1 MSRHE
6 TEEAL
11 SGPILPS
18 LGSLTLTDVLVTII
32 GLAILW
38 VVISI
43 PAWLAGKA
51 ITGGKSTFGDAM
63 VATLVGP
70 IVYFVVL
77 IAVDFFLGTVIG
89 SGAFIFALILAFI
102 AWIWV
107 YKSSFGTSWLG
118 GLGIALLSIIIFA
131 IMSVILG
138 ALFGIVVPASFFPH
152 L

>member
-1 MSRHE
+1 L
-6 TEEAL
+6 TNLA
-11 SGPILPS
+11 LPS

-32 GLAILW
+32 GLVILW

-70 IVYFVVL
+70 IVYFVIL
-77 IAVDFFLGTVIG
+77 IVVDFFLGTLIG

-107 YKSSFGTSWLG
+107 YKSSFGTGWLG
-118 GLGIALLSIIIFA
+118 GLGIALLSIIILA

-138 ALFGIVVPASFFPH
+138 VVFGIVVPASFFPR

>member
-1 MSRHE
+1 
-6 TEEAL
+6 L
-11 SGPILPS
+11 SNPVLPNLS
-18 LGSLTLTDVLVTII
+18 SLTLADVLVTVI
-32 GLAILW
+32 GLVLLW

-70 IVYFVVL
+70 IVYFVIL
-77 IAVDFFLGTVIG
+77 IAVDFSLGALIG
-89 SGAFIFALILAFI
+89 SGAFVIALILAFI

-107 YKSSFGTSWLG
+107 YKSSFRTGWLG
-118 GLGIALLSIIIFA
+118 GFGVAMLSIIIFA
-131 IMSVILG
+131 VMSVILG

>member
-1 MSRHE
+1 MS
-6 TEEAL
+6 
-11 SGPILPS
+11 SVVLPS
-18 LGSLTLTDVLVTII
+18 LGSLTLTDLLVTII
-32 GLAILW
+32 GLVILW
-38 VVISI
+38 IVISI

-51 ITGGKSTFGDAM
+51 ITAGKSTFGDAM

-89 SGAFIFALILAFI
+89 SGAYIIALILAFI

-107 YKSSFGTSWLG
+107 YKSSFGTGWLG
-118 GLGIALLSIIIFA
+118 GLGIAVLSIIIFA
-131 IMSVILG
+131 IISVILG
-138 ALFGIVVPASFFPH
+138 ALFGLTVPSSFFPH

>member
-1 MSRHE
+1 
-6 TEEAL
+6 L
-11 SGPILPS
+11 SSPVLPDLS
-18 LGSLTLTDVLVTII
+18 SLTLTELLVTVI
-32 GLAILW
+32 GLVILW
-38 VVISI
+38 IVISI

-77 IAVDFFLGTVIG
+77 IAVDYFLGTVIG
-89 SGAFIFALILAFI
+89 SEAFIIALILAFM

-107 YKSSFGTSWLG
+107 YKSSFGTGWLG
-118 GLGIALLSIIIFA
+118 GLGIAILAVVIFA
-131 IMSVILG
+131 VMSVILG

-152 L
+152 I

>member
-1 MSRHE
+1 
-6 TEEAL
+6 L
-11 SGPILPS
+11 SSPVLPS
-18 LGSLTLTDVLVTII
+18 LGSLTVTDLLVTII
-32 GLAILW
+32 GLVILW

-77 IAVDFFLGTVIG
+77 IAVDFFLGTLIG
-89 SGAFIFALILAFI
+89 SGAFIIALILAFV

-107 YKSSFGTSWLG
+107 YKSSFGTGWLG
-118 GLGIALLSIIIFA
+118 GLGIAILAIVIFA
-131 IMSVILG
+131 VVSVILG
-138 ALFGIVVPASFFPH
+138 VLFGIVVPASFFPH

>member
-1 MSRHE
+1 
-6 TEEAL
+6 L
-11 SGPILPS
+11 SSLVLPS
-18 LGSLTLTDVLVTII
+18 LGSLTLTDLLVTII
-32 GLAILW
+32 GLIILW

-70 IVYFVVL
+70 IVYIVIL
-77 IAVDFFLGTVIG
+77 IVVDFFLGALIG
-89 SGAFIFALILAFI
+89 SGAFIIALILAFI

-118 GLGIALLSIIIFA
+118 GLGIALLAVVILFVA
-131 IMSVILG
+131 SVILG
-138 ALFGIVVPASFFPH
+138 ALFGVVVPASFFPH
-152 L
+152 F

>member
-1 MSRHE
+1 MSN
-6 TEEAL
+6 
-11 SGPILPS
+11 PVLPS

-32 GLAILW
+32 GLVILW
-38 VVISI
+38 IVISI

-70 IVYFVVL
+70 IVYFVIL
-77 IAVDFFLGTVIG
+77 IAVDFVLGTLID
-89 SGAFIFALILAFI
+89 SGAFIIALTLAFI

-107 YKSSFGTSWLG
+107 YKSSFGTGWLG
-118 GLGIALLSIIIFA
+118 GLGIAILAVIIFA
-131 IMSVILG
+131 VMGVILG

>member
-1 MSRHE
+1 
-6 TEEAL
+6 
-11 SGPILPS
+11 
-18 LGSLTLTDVLVTII
+18 LV
-32 GLAILW
+32 ILW
-38 VVISI
+38 IVISI

-70 IVYFVVL
+70 IVYFVIL

-89 SGAFIFALILAFI
+89 SGAFIIALILAFI

-118 GLGIALLSIIIFA
+118 GLGIAILSIIIFA
-131 IMSVILG
+131 ILSVIIG
-138 ALFGIVVPASFFPH
+138 ALFGLAVPASFFPH

>member
-1 MSRHE
+1 
-6 TEEAL
+6 L
-11 SGPILPS
+11 SNPALPS

-32 GLAILW
+32 GLVILW

-43 PAWLAGKA
+43 PSWLAGKA

-70 IVYFVVL
+70 IVYFVIL

-118 GLGIALLSIIIFA
+118 GLGIAILSIIIFA

-138 ALFGIVVPASFFPH
+138 ALFGVVVPSSFFPH

>member
-1 MSRHE
+1 MVE
-6 TEEAL
+6 IL
-11 SGPILPS
+11 SSPVLPN
-18 LGSLTLTDVLVTII
+18 LGSLTLTDLLVTII
-32 GLAILW
+32 GLVILW
-38 VVISI
+38 IVISI

-70 IVYFVVL
+70 IVYFVIL

-89 SGAFIFALILAFI
+89 SGAFVIALILAFI

-107 YKSSFGTSWLG
+107 YKSSFETSWLG
-118 GLGIALLSIIIFA
+118 GLGIAILAVIIFA
-131 IMSVILG
+131 VMSVILV
-138 ALFGIVVPASFFPH
+138 ALFGVVVPASFFPH

>member
-1 MSRHE
+1 MSNP
-6 TEEAL
+6 A
-11 SGPILPS
+11 LPS

-32 GLAILW
+32 GLVILW
-38 VVISI
+38 IVISI
-43 PAWLAGKA
+43 PSWLAGKA

-118 GLGIALLSIIIFA
+118 GLGIAILSIIILA

-138 ALFGIVVPASFFPH
+138 ALFGVVVPSSFFPH

>member
-1 MSRHE
+1 
-6 TEEAL
+6 L
-11 SGPILPS
+11 SNPVLPS
-18 LGSLTLTDVLVTII
+18 LGSLTLTDLLVAIV
-32 GLAILW
+32 GLVILW

-70 IVYFVVL
+70 IVYFVIL
-77 IAVDFFLGTVIG
+77 IVVDFFLGTLIG
-89 SGAFIFALILAFI
+89 SGAFIIAYILAFI

-107 YKSSFGTSWLG
+107 YKSSFATSWLG
-118 GLGIALLSIIIFA
+118 SLGIAILAVIIFA
-131 IMSVILG
+131 VVSVILG

-152 L
+152 F

>member
-1 MSRHE
+1 MS
-6 TEEAL
+6 TPA
-11 SGPILPS
+11 LPS

-32 GLAILW
+32 GLVILW

-51 ITGGKSTFGDAM
+51 ITGGKSTLGDAM

-70 IVYFVVL
+70 IVYFVIL
-77 IAVDFFLGTVIG
+77 IAVDFFLGALIG
-89 SGAFIFALILAFI
+89 PGAFIFALILAFI

-118 GLGIALLSIIIFA
+118 GLGIAILSIIIFA
-131 IMSVILG
+131 VMSVILG
-138 ALFGIVVPASFFPH
+138 ALFGVVVPASFFPH

>member
-1 MSRHE
+1 MSN
-6 TEEAL
+6 L
-11 SGPILPS
+11 VLPS
-18 LGSLTLTDVLVTII
+18 LSSLTLTDLLMTII
-32 GLAILW
+32 GLVIVW
-38 VVISI
+38 IIISI

-70 IVYFVVL
+70 IVYFVILV
-77 IAVDFFLGTVIG
+77 AVDFFLGALIG
-89 SGAFIFALILAFI
+89 PAAFIFALILAFL

-118 GLGIALLSIIIFA
+118 GFGIAILSVVIFA

>member
-1 MSRHE
+1 M
-6 TEEAL
+6 TN
-11 SGPILPS
+11 PVLPS
-18 LGSLTLTDVLVTII
+18 LGSLTLTEVLVTII
-32 GLAILW
+32 GLVILW

-70 IVYFVVL
+70 IIYFVIL
-77 IAVDFFLGTVIG
+77 IVVDFFLGTLIG
-89 SGAFIFALILAFI
+89 SGAFIIALILAFI

-118 GLGIALLSIIIFA
+118 GLGIALLSIVIFA
-131 IMSVILG
+131 VVSVILG
-138 ALFGIVVPASFFPH
+138 AVFGIVVPASFFPH

>member
-1 MSRHE
+1 MSNP
-6 TEEAL
+6 A
-11 SGPILPS
+11 LPS
-18 LGSLTLTDVLVTII
+18 LGSLTLTDLLVTII
-32 GLAILW
+32 GLVILW
-38 VVISI
+38 IVISI

-77 IAVDFFLGTVIG
+77 VVVDFFLVTLIG
-89 SGAFIFALILAFI
+89 PGAFIIALILAFI

-107 YKSSFGTSWLG
+107 YKSSFGTGWLG
-118 GLGIALLSIIIFA
+118 GLGIAILSIIIFA
-131 IMSVILG
+131 VMSVILG
-138 ALFGIVVPASFFPH
+138 ALFGIVVPSSFFPH